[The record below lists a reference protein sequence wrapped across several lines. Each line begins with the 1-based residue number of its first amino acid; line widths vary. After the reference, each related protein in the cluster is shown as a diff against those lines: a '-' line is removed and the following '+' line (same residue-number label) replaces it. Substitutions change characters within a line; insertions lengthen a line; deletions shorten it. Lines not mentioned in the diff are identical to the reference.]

1 LEGDGTVT
9 EMWSAG
15 TADYGRDLCS
25 RWLVPFL
32 KTPEEASNNPDLA
45 TWSIDN
51 LPESGPGGWF
61 EADPRE
67 IYDLDGRLVYR
78 DFTMAL
84 EDGSELRVRTSPARA
99 LAPDVVSL
107 AATPPLRIGERLEQ
121 ARAFANDAKL
131 EEVAQA
137 SLVCYAYPKLGL
149 LCRERDGDRFIV
161 DLGDF
166 SLLSAEPMVLESP
179 ELLGVSPP
187 SGVAT
192 SITEEI
198 GAELG
203 VLTPVGLPEG
213 GDLESEVAEGGGL
226 ENMVAGQ
233 EAASHEHTLP
243 GLILCPQESPVYCAV
258 AVAQMVLAHFGIKA
272 TQTEISASMGT
283 GPKGSTNEQ
292 QMKAY
297 KELSK
302 GDLDPQLDMSASF
315 SDPQFEIS
323 GGRPSKSGV
332 PGHAR
337 LCGGYKVVPTANG
350 VDTKWL
356 YIYDPWPPQQ
366 GAIYWEDWRA
376 IPHTNF
382 IYVRPTG
389 VLG

>member
-1 LEGDGTVT
+1 VT
-9 EMWSAG
+9 DLWSVG
-15 TADYGRDLCS
+15 TADDGRELCS

-32 KTPEEASNNPDLA
+32 KTPEEAIYNPDLA
-45 TWSIDN
+45 AWSINN

-78 DFTMAL
+78 DFTMPLA
-84 EDGSELRVRTSPARA
+84 DGSELRARTSPALA
-99 LAPDVVSL
+99 LAAEVVSL
-107 AATPPLRIGERLEQ
+107 AATPPLRIDERLER
-121 ARAFANDAKL
+121 ARAAAKNAKL
-131 EEVAQA
+131 EEVGRS

-149 LCRERDGDRFIV
+149 LCRQWDGDKVIV

-166 SLLSAEPMVLESP
+166 TLLRAEPMVLESP
-179 ELLGVSPP
+179 EFLGVSPP
-187 SGVAT
+187 SDLAA

-203 VLTPVGLPEG
+203 ALTPVGLPEG
-213 GDLESEVAEGGGL
+213 GDLDWEIAEGGGL
-226 ENMVAGQ
+226 EYFVASQ
-233 EAASHEHTLP
+233 EAASNEHTLP
-243 GLILCPQESPVYCAV
+243 GLVLRPQETPVYCAV
-258 AVAQMVLAHFGIKA
+258 AVAQMVLAHFGITA
-272 TQTEISASMGT
+272 TQSEISASMGT
-283 GPKGSTNEQ
+283 GPMGSTNEQ

-302 GDLDPQLDMSASF
+302 GDLDPQLDISASF
-315 SDPQFEIS
+315 SDPQSEVS
-323 GGRPSKSGV
+323 NGRPSKSGV

-376 IPHTNF
+376 ILHTNF

-389 VLG
+389 V